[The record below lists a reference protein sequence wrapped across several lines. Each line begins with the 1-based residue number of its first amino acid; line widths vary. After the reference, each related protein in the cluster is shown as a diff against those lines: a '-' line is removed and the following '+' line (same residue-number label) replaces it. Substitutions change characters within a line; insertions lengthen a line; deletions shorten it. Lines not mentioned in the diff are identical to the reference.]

1 MLLVEFE
8 MEPQID
14 WLDRF
19 RSWDEILKV
28 KVQIQT
34 SGTRGIMGVTH

>member
-8 MEPQID
+8 MELRID
-14 WLDRF
+14 WWDRF

-28 KVQIQT
+28 KVQIYKDKLYF
-34 SGTRGIMGVTH
+34 